1 MNSNLNVFSPQ
12 DLVGGSFVKKLQLV
26 KVESRQFQLLFF
38 HDSLDVLRLVDILID
53 LFGLAFIVVF
63 QAENRTLIDDIALNT
78 DDNDDKGND
87 I

>member
-12 DLVGGSFVKKLQLV
+12 DLISGSFVEKLQLI
-26 KVESRQFQLLFF
+26 KMESRHFQLLFF

-53 LFGLAFIVVF
+53 LFGLPFIVVF
-63 QAENRTLIDDIALNT
+63 QAENRTLIDHITLNT
-78 DDNDDKGND
+78 DDDDDKGNN